1 MADQKRIYQDIETL
15 RKISEP
21 CAYGTQRPSYTPEYR
36 AGVEYVKSRMR
47 EFGLEVRED
56 TVGNLYG
63 VIPGTD
69 PEAPPIISGSHL
81 DSVKCSGAFDG
92 IAGVVCALEA
102 ARMIKESSRPLRHT
116 YEVLGTIGEEGTR
129 FGQVLIGSQFIEG
142 TFGEKELD
150 QFRGIEDGLSLRE
163 AIHNYGLSADPKGS
177 CRRGEKVK
185 AFIELHAEQGP
196 VLENAN
202 TVIGVVENIVAISWI
217 EVAVHGL
224 ASHPGTIPMD
234 CRKDAGIGAFRLI
247 CEVNRYA
254 TERYNGTAT
263 VTVGRLNLLPGSTNC
278 IPSECDFTLDIRT
291 CDEEARRDLVEYIVK
306 AAEYIADECRVAI
319 DVKEAVHRE
328 SIPTDSHIE
337 DLVEKAAQKLGYS
350 SMRMN
355 SGAGHDAM
363 VFKRIWNSGM
373 IFLPSH
379 DGLTHH
385 PDELV
390 YYDNMEKG
398 ANVLYEVIRML
409 DEEDGTESCV
419 GSAPDGR
426 SGG

>member
-21 CAYGTQRPSYTPEYR
+21 CAGGTQRPSYTPSYR
-36 AGVEYVKSRMR
+36 EGVEYVKKRMR

-63 VIPGTD
+63 KITGTD
-69 PEAPPIISGSHL
+69 PQAPSIISGSHL

-102 ARMIKESSRPLRHT
+102 ARMIQESGKPLRHT
-116 YEVLGTIGEEGTR
+116 YEVLGTVGEEGTR

-142 TFGEKELD
+142 SFGEKELD
-150 QFRGIEDGLSLRE
+150 SLIGIEDGLSLRQ
-163 AIHNYGLSADPKGS
+163 AIQNYGLTGDPSGS

-196 VLENAN
+196 ILENEKKD
-202 TVIGVVENIVAISWI
+202 IGVVENIVAISWLEA
-217 EVAVHGL
+217 EVYGL

-234 CRKDAGIGAFRLI
+234 CRKDAGIGAFQLI
-247 CEVNRYA
+247 CRVNRYTA
-254 TERYNGTAT
+254 ERYNGIAT
-263 VTVGRLNLLPGSTNC
+263 VTVGRMNLLPGSTNC
-278 IPSECDFTLDIRT
+278 IPSRCNFTIDIRT
-291 CDEEARRDLVEYIVK
+291 GDENVRADLVDYIQK
-306 AAEYIADECRVAI
+306 AAKSVEKECRVQI
-319 DVKEAVHRE
+319 DIKEAVHRNAV
-328 SIPTDSHIE
+328 PTDAHIE
-337 DLVEKAAQKLGYS
+337 DLVEKAAEKLGYS

-363 VFKRIWNSGM
+363 VLKRIWNSGM

-379 DGLTHH
+379 NGLTHH
-385 PDELV
+385 PDELI

-409 DEEDGTESCV
+409 DEEES
-419 GSAPDGR
+419 
-426 SGG
+426 

>member
-21 CAYGTQRPSYTPEYR
+21 CPFGTQRPSYTPEYR
-36 AGVEYVKSRMR
+36 EGVEYVKGRMR

-63 VIPGTD
+63 VIRGSD
-69 PEAPPIISGSHL
+69 PNAPSIISGSHL

-92 IAGVVCALEA
+92 IAGVICALEA
-102 ARMIKESSRPLRHT
+102 ARMVSESHIPLRHT
-116 YEVLGTIGEEGTR
+116 FEVIGTVGEEGTR

-142 TFGEKELD
+142 SFGQQELD
-150 QFRGIEDGLSLRE
+150 SFKGVEDGISLRD
-163 AIHNYGLSADPKGS
+163 AIHSYGLSADPQGA
-177 CRRGEKVK
+177 CRRDDNVK

-196 VLENAN
+196 ILENKGKI
-202 TVIGVVENIVAISWI
+202 IGIVEQIVAISWL
-217 EVAVHGL
+217 EVTVHGL

-234 CRKDAGIGAFRLI
+234 CRKDAGIGAFHLI
-247 CEVNRYA
+247 CDVNQYA
-254 TERYNGTAT
+254 TEHYNGVATITA
-263 VTVGRLNLLPGSTNC
+263 GRLNLLPGSTNC

-291 CDEEARRDLVEYIVK
+291 CSEEARNDLIRYTMETARRVVK
-306 AAEYIADECRVAI
+306 ESRVDI
-319 DVKEAVHRE
+319 EVREAVHRD
-328 SIPTDSHIE
+328 SIPTDPHIE
-337 DLVEKAAQKLGYS
+337 DLVEKAAKKLGYS
-350 SMRMN
+350 SMRMY

-363 VFKRIWNSGM
+363 IFNRIWKSGM

-379 DGLTHH
+379 NGLTHH
-385 PDELV
+385 PDELI

-409 DEEDGTESCV
+409 DEEE
-419 GSAPDGR
+419 
-426 SGG
+426 

>member
-1 MADQKRIYQDIETL
+1 MADQKRMIQDIETL

-21 CAYGTQRPSYTPEYR
+21 CPYGTQRPSYTPEYR
-36 AGVEYVKSRMR
+36 EGVEYVKGRMR

-63 VIPGTD
+63 VIRGSD
-69 PEAPPIISGSHL
+69 PEASSILSGSHL

-92 IAGVVCALEA
+92 IAGVICALEA
-102 ARMIKESSRPLRHT
+102 ARMVKESSRPLRHT
-116 YEVLGTIGEEGTR
+116 FEVLGTVGEEGTR

-142 TFGEKELD
+142 SFGQQELD
-150 QFRGIEDGLSLRE
+150 SFKGVEDGITLRD
-163 AIHNYGLSADPKGS
+163 AIHSYGLSAEPEGA
-177 CRRGEKVK
+177 CRRNDRVK

-196 VLENAN
+196 VLENAGIA
-202 TVIGVVENIVAISWI
+202 IGIVENIVAISWL
-217 EVAVHGL
+217 EVAVHGE

-247 CEVNRYA
+247 CDVNRYA
-254 TERYNGTAT
+254 AERYNGVATITA
-263 VTVGRLNLLPGSTNC
+263 GRLNLMPGSTNC

-291 CDEEARRDLVEYIVK
+291 CSEEARNDLIRYTME
-306 AAEYIADECRVAI
+306 AAERVRRECRVEI
-319 DVKEAVHRE
+319 DLQETVHRD
-328 SIPTDSHIE
+328 SIPTDPHIE
-337 DLVEKAAQKLGYS
+337 DLVEKAAGKLGYS

-363 VFKRIWNSGM
+363 ILKRIWNSGM

-379 DGLTHH
+379 NGLTHH
-385 PDELV
+385 PDELI

-409 DEEDGTESCV
+409 DEEEQPG
-419 GSAPDGR
+419 
-426 SGG
+426 